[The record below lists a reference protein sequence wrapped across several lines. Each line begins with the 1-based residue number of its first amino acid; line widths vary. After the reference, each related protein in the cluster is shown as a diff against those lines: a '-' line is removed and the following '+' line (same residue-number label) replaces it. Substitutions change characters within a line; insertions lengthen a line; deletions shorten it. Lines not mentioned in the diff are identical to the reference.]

1 MNADMLDYV
10 LACEVCRETTS
21 LALEKD
27 GFPVRRCQRCEFL
40 FVAPRPPESVVLDHY
55 AQNYRGANET
65 FYPKAF
71 DRKWRGFWQSL
82 LFIPYA
88 AGRRVLDL
96 GCGGGFMVDALGRF
110 AREAVGVDIS
120 ENSIA
125 YAKRAFPR
133 HRFYA
138 EPLSEFARRGEQFD
152 FVFSSEVLEHVLDP
166 REFMM
171 TLRDCVRPNGFAY
184 ISAPDAGHP
193 AVPADLAQWGDICP
207 PEHLQWFNF
216 RNLTWLFAEYGF
228 VPHRRSRSRTPSHSV
243 IFQKVAA

>member
-1 MNADMLDYV
+1 MSDIVDCTFE
-10 LACEVCRETTS
+10 CEICRSTTNFT
-21 LALEKD
+21 LKKD
-27 GFPVRRCQRCEFL
+27 GFEVRHCERCDFL
-40 FVAPRPPESVVLDHY
+40 FVAPRPQEAIVIEHY
-55 AQNYRGANET
+55 AQNYRGATAT

-82 LFIPYA
+82 LFIPYVA
-88 AGRRVLDL
+88 RRRVLDL

-138 EPLSEFARRGEQFD
+138 EPLVDFARRGEQFD

-171 TLRDCVRPNGFAY
+171 TLRDCVRPGGFAY
-184 ISAPDAGHP
+184 ISAPDAGHS
-193 AVPADLAQWGDICP
+193 AVPDDLAQWGDICP

-216 RNLTWLFAEYGF
+216 RNLTWLCAEYGF
-228 VPHRRSRSRTPSHSV
+228 VPHRRFRSKTPSHSV
-243 IFQKVAA
+243 IFQKVAG